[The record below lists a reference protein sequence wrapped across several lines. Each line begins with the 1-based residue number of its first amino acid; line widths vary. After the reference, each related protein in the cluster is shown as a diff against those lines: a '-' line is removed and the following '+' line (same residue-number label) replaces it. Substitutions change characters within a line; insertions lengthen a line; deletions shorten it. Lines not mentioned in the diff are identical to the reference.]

1 MHLSAGVRLHQRRR
15 DLSLGL
21 LRDTTSE
28 KEMPMRRKTVRLV
41 GILALVLLTAP
52 RAVHAQ
58 APTKVYRIG

>member
-1 MHLSAGVRLHQRRR
+1 
-15 DLSLGL
+15 
-21 LRDTTSE
+21 
-28 KEMPMRRKTVRLV
+28 MRRKTVRLV